1 MTIVKPITQM
11 YIGSFKHSEYRI
23 DIVKG
28 VLELRFMCNIRG
40 LGSFLSIIDT
50 NNNKKDSEG

>member
-1 MTIVKPITQM
+1 M
-11 YIGSFKHSEYRI
+11 YIGSFKHSGYTI

-28 VLELRFMCNIRG
+28 VLELRFMCNITG

>member
-1 MTIVKPITQM
+1 M
-11 YIGSFKHSEYRI
+11 YVGSFKHSEYTI

-28 VLELRFMCNIRG
+28 VLELRFVCNIRG
-40 LGSFLSIIDT
+40 LGSFSSIIDT

>member
-1 MTIVKPITQM
+1 MTIVKPKTQM
-11 YIGSFKHSEYRI
+11 YIGNFEHSEHTI
-23 DIVKG
+23 DVVKG
-28 VLELRFMCNIRG
+28 VLELGFMCNIRS

>member
-1 MTIVKPITQM
+1 M
-11 YIGSFKHSEYRI
+11 YIGNFEHSEHTI
-23 DIVKG
+23 DVVKG
-28 VLELRFMCNIRG
+28 VLELGFMCNIRS